1 MKKTLNHL
9 RQNWDTY
16 FVFTSLIIMFLIK
29 VNCVYNMLLKKWEL
43 ENIE

>member
-16 FVFTSLIIMFLIK
+16 LVFFGVFIMFLIK
-29 VNCVYNMLLKKWEL
+29 LNCVYNMLLKKWEL